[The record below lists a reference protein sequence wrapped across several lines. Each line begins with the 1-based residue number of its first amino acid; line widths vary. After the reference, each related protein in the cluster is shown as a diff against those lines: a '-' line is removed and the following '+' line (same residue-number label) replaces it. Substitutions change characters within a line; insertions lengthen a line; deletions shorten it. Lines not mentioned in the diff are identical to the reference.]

1 MPSSVLLGHC
11 KLSSAPKKEI
21 YSSVNLRKMIKDT
34 GSGIDIAIKYDTDIC
49 PYYIYQFSLPLI

>member
-1 MPSSVLLGHC
+1 MPFSVLLGYRR
-11 KLSSAPKKEI
+11 LSSAPQNEI

-49 PYYIYQFSLPLI
+49 SYYIYQFSLPLI